1 LALALHLQGQF
12 LLAASRLGMVPP
24 PEGEPL
30 EAWVEREREALLD
43 RFPGFR
49 ATLMGWPAPPAPLP
63 DLDGEFTAERMG
75 RFYETFLGR
84 AARKRQG
91 SFYTARPMIRK
102 LLGEPLRHPQ
112 PRLLDPAMGCGAFLS
127 EALAMR
133 APDGPEARW
142 EFACSAL
149 FGVDRDPLAREIAL
163 LALWLQVGH
172 PEGDPRR
179 LQQNL
184 RVGNS
189 LLPVG
194 NDPGD
199 PGIDWQSDFL
209 EPMREGGFTAVI
221 GNPPFVNVERLGS
234 EEKERYREA
243 FPALQKRFDL
253 FVPMALKALD
263 LTRPG
268 GHLGLVLPQ
277 AFLTQAYAETLRR
290 RFLDE
295 TTLLRLEE
303 TAFPGAS
310 VQTVLVSA
318 CKAPAPVGHGIML
331 EANPER
337 KSHLAGNPLD
347 SRLRGSDVPETLPQ
361 APLIHLPEARIPTRG
376 GDAFAIALSAFERGV
391 PLGAVAFAT
400 WGVRGVPISEFH
412 RDAADHPACRPMIK
426 GDGIEPYQVTWGGK
440 FLRYEP
446 ECLYRPLFPGL
457 FEGEKL
463 VLRKVSGS
471 RGLVAARD
479 REGYYADDSV
489 LCCQLRHQL
498 SDVPEAVARRY
509 GGTQNARELSGYDLS
524 ILLAVLNSRIGGLV
538 FTMLLGNG
546 LNVYPAAVMRMP
558 LPPYDAQRFAVLR
571 ALVSRREAASLDV
584 AELLDCEIDQELAI
598 LYGVDAT
605 VLC

>member
-1 LALALHLQGQF
+1 
-12 LLAASRLGMVPP
+12 MVHPPGGEP
-24 PEGEPL
+24 PEVW
-30 EAWVEREREALLD
+30 AEREREALLD

-49 ATLMGWPAPPAPLP
+49 ATLMGWPAPAAPLH

-75 RFYETFLGR
+75 RFYEAFLGR
-84 AARKRQG
+84 AARKSQG
-91 SFYTARPMIRK
+91 TFYTARPMIRK
-102 LLGEPLRHPQ
+102 LLGEPLRHPR

-142 EFACSAL
+142 DFACSAL

-172 PEGDPRR
+172 PQGDPRR

-189 LLPVG
+189 LLPPD
-194 NDPGD
+194 NDAGEA
-199 PGIDWQSDFL
+199 GIDWRNDFP

-221 GNPPFVNVERLGS
+221 GNPPFVNVERLGA

-268 GHLGLVLPQ
+268 GDLGLVLPQ

-290 RFLDE
+290 RFLEE
-295 TTLLRLEE
+295 TSLLRLEE
-303 TAFPGAS
+303 AAFPGAS
-310 VQTVLVSA
+310 VQTVLVTA
-318 CKAPAPVGHGIML
+318 RKAPAPPDHRIQ
-331 EANPER
+331 
-337 KSHLAGNPLD
+337 LAA
-347 SRLRGSDVPETLPQ
+347 SETLPQ
-361 APLIHLPEARIPTRG
+361 APLSHLPEARIPTRG
-376 GDAFAIALSAFERGV
+376 GDAFAIALSAFERGL

-412 RDAADHPACRPMIK
+412 RDTADHPACRPMIK
-426 GDGIEPYQVTWGGK
+426 GDGIQPYQVTWGGK

-446 ECLYRPLFPGL
+446 ERLYRPLFPGL

-471 RGLVAARD
+471 RGLVAAYD

-498 SDVPEAVARRY
+498 SDVPEALARRY
-509 GGTQNARELSGYDLS
+509 GGAHHASDHSGYDLP

-538 FTMLLGNG
+538 FTLLLGNG

-558 LPPYDAQRFAVLR
+558 LPPYDARRFAVIR
-571 ALVSRREAASLDV
+571 ELVSRREAASQGV
-584 AELLDCEIDQELAI
+584 AERLDRELDHELAV
-598 LYGVDAT
+598 LYGVDAPGR
-605 VLC
+605 C